1 MSGLAQPLWAAPQPV
16 GWPDIAAEWAVPE
29 AMMRRVEWA
38 HSLAGRSA
46 RPGARALAEAVLG
59 PLAHPDTLR
68 EAARAGSPQD
78 ALTLLLVSP
87 EFQRR

>member
-1 MSGLAQPLWAAPQPV
+1 MAQLGQPLWNAPQPV
-16 GWPDIAAEWAVPE
+16 GWADVDDEWAVPE
-29 AMMRRVEWA
+29 ALLHRIEWA
-38 HSLAGRSA
+38 HAQAGRGSRLNA
-46 RPGARALAEAVLG
+46 QDLAAAVLG
-59 PLAHPDTLR
+59 PLAGADTLR